1 MFQREIL
8 EDLAVWKNS
17 ENRKP
22 LILRGARQ
30 VGKTSVVHL
39 FGEKFKQYIYLN
51 LELSKDRKLFEQ
63 YQDIDLL
70 TQAIFFEK
78 DKNAQESDTLLF
90 IDEIQAYPPAIELL
104 RYFFEQKPDLYV
116 IAAGSLL
123 ESVFDIDISFP
134 VGRVSFL
141 AVRPLSFIEFLNV
154 LEEETVLQALKT
166 IPLPAFANEK
176 ILQLFN
182 SYTLIGGMPE
192 VVKEYAKN
200 RDLTQ
205 LSKVYDGLLI
215 PYLDDVSQ
223 YASNETNAR
232 ILRHLIETS
241 LNVAGSR
248 ITFEGFGNSSYK
260 SREIGDALRTLEK
273 TFFLKLI
280 YPVTQTKLPLIP
292 DIKKSP
298 RLQVLDTG
306 LVNYYSG
313 IQKQLLAVTDLND
326 AYRGRITEHIVYQE
340 LLTMEK
346 SLLQH
351 PHFWV
356 RDKNTSQAEVDL
368 VLPFKARL
376 VPIEIKSGASGK
388 LRSLHQFIDRSHLDF
403 GVRLF
408 AGKFSIE
415 ETKTIAGKPFRLMN
429 LPYSCISQ
437 IHSYLEKYV

>member
-8 EDLAVWKNS
+8 KDLTTWKNS

-51 LELSKDRKLFEQ
+51 LELLKDRKLFEQ
-63 YQDIDLL
+63 YKDIDVLS
-70 TQAIFFEK
+70 QAIFFEK
-78 DKNAQESDTLLF
+78 DQNAQENDTLLF

-104 RYFFEQKPDLYV
+104 RYFFEQKPKLFV

-141 AVRPLSFIEFLNV
+141 AVRPLSFIEFLV
-154 LEEETVLQALKT
+154 VMGEDTSLEALKNT
-166 IPLPAFANEK
+166 PIPAFANEK

-182 SYTLIGGMPE
+182 TYTLIGGMPE
-192 VVKEYAKN
+192 VVKEYAKK

-205 LSKVYDGLLI
+205 LGKVYDGLLI

-223 YASNETNAR
+223 YASSETNAR

-241 LNVAGSR
+241 LKVAGSR
-248 ITFEGFGNSSYK
+248 ITFEGFGNSNYK
-260 SREIGDALRTLEK
+260 SREISDALRTLEK

-280 YPVTQTKLPLIP
+280 YPVTQTQLPLVP

-306 LVNYYSG
+306 LVNYYSA
-313 IQKQLLAVTDLND
+313 IQKQLLASRQLGCR
-326 AYRGRITEHIVYQE
+326 Y
-340 LLTMEK
+340 
-346 SLLQH
+346 
-351 PHFWV
+351 
-356 RDKNTSQAEVDL
+356 
-368 VLPFKARL
+368 
-376 VPIEIKSGASGK
+376 
-388 LRSLHQFIDRSHLDF
+388 
-403 GVRLF
+403 
-408 AGKFSIE
+408 
-415 ETKTIAGKPFRLMN
+415 
-429 LPYSCISQ
+429 
-437 IHSYLEKYV
+437 